1 MAEQTLT
8 QESTPKSTFSSILRQ
23 VVQWAVLAL
32 LAFTCIMA
40 AYRKFGG

>member
-8 QESTPKSTFSSILRQ
+8 QENAPKSRLARVLRQ

-32 LAFTCIMA
+32 LAFTCFMA